1 MAAIFPSYP
10 IGAIAP
16 TTLRL
21 LRRLKSLP
29 DSYSIWQ
36 RLTPDGG
43 AGPDLWVRR
52 DDGCSVLLSV
62 IGATPAALRDASQ
75 GRLFGAAQAQPGIA
89 EEAALAQFAGDLGLG
104 AALPMVVLYP
114 AASRADLVVML
125 PPATAGLMRLA
136 KDECGGDPDD
146 WVAPLLGPPLSD
158 DQLDALRRAVTP
170 EVIVPAPLTVR
181 ASCETRAGLRD
192 YMLSYD
198 QEWAVKHDLDLNDEA
213 AAASSDTRLQ
223 LISGVAGSGKSLV
236 LLYRARLLRQFFPKK
251 RMLVLTH
258 NRPLI
263 RDLEQ
268 RFLRLTSGDRGVE
281 WCTFHGWCHRVWPAD
296 EPRPQLIRLN
306 ERRRLIERVWAQHLA
321 GSFIAAETL
330 QSEIDWVKDRLITT
344 REAYLT
350 ADRAGRGFGLNSGQ
364 RERVF
369 DAIIAYN
376 RLLQETGQ
384 ADFGDLPRRLWRRLL
399 EQPDT
404 LPRYDIVLID
414 EGQFFAPIHFEIIK
428 QVLTPRTGHLF
439 IVADPTQG
447 FMRRGQS
454 WLASGLSVRGHT
466 QRLTTSY
473 RTTNEIL
480 RFASA
485 FYQARLPGDDE
496 ACIGQS
502 AQATPTGSSP
512 QIVSLASEQDET
524 ARVINEIRALFADG
538 VPLDQVL
545 VLHADWRGAREM
557 LTRLRATFGAAFAIR
572 AHDRAA
578 VGQVRVCA
586 LDAATGL
593 ESPIVFVMGAHKLIE
608 AEASVRLSADEQAE
622 RRRANTRRLY
632 MAMTRA
638 GQRLVLTYVGEP
650 PLVLA
655 TIPGI
660 PRIITVQ

>member
-1 MAAIFPSYP
+1 MAAIFPSKP

-16 TTLRL
+16 ATLRL

-36 RLTPDGG
+36 RLTPDVG

-52 DDGCSVLLSV
+52 DDGRSVLLSV
-62 IGATPAALRDASQ
+62 IGATPAALRDAIQ
-75 GRLFGAAQAQPGIA
+75 GRLFGAPQPKPGIA
-89 EEAALAQFAGDLGLG
+89 EEAALERFVGDLGLG
-104 AALPMVVLYP
+104 AALPTVALYP
-114 AASRADLVVML
+114 AASRADLVATL
-125 PPATAGLMRLA
+125 PPATDGVMRLA
-136 KDECGGDPDD
+136 QDELGGEPVD
-146 WVAPLLGPPLSD
+146 WVAPLLGPRLSD
-158 DQLDALRRAVTP
+158 DQLDALRRAITP

-181 ASCETRAGLRD
+181 AICKTSAGLRD
-192 YMLSYD
+192 DMLSYD
-198 QEWAVKHDLDLNDEA
+198 QEWAVKHDLDLSDEA
-213 AAASSDTRLQ
+213 AAASGDTRLQ

-268 RFLRLTSGDRGVE
+268 RFLRLTGGDRGVE
-281 WCTFHGWCHRVWPAD
+281 WRTFHGWCHRIWPAD
-296 EPRPQLIRLN
+296 EPRLRLIRPD

-321 GSFIAAETL
+321 GSSSAAETL

-344 REAYLT
+344 REAYLA
-350 ADRAGRGFGLNSGQ
+350 ADRAGRGFALNSGQ

-384 ADFGDLPRRLWRRLL
+384 ADFGDVPRRLWRRLL
-399 EQPDT
+399 EQPDA

-454 WLASGLSVRGHT
+454 WLASGLNVRGCT
-466 QRLTTSY
+466 QRLATSY
-473 RTTNEIL
+473 RTTDEIL

-485 FYQARLPGDDE
+485 FYQARLPGDEE
-496 ACIGQS
+496 AFIGQS
-502 AQATPTGSSP
+502 AQGTPTGAPP
-512 QIVSLASEQDET
+512 QLLSLASEQDET
-524 ARVINEIRALFADG
+524 SRVINEIRALIADG

-557 LTRLRATFGAAFAIR
+557 LTRLRATFGAACAMR
-572 AHDRAA
+572 AHDGAT
-578 VGQVRVCA
+578 VGQMRVCA

-593 ESPIVFVMGAHKLIE
+593 ESPIVFVMGTHKLIE
-608 AEASVRLSADEQAE
+608 AEASVRLSAEEQAE
-622 RRRANTRRLY
+622 RRRDNTRRLY

-638 GQRLVLTYVGEP
+638 GQRLVLTYVGDP
-650 PLVLA
+650 PPMLA

-660 PRIITVQ
+660 PRVAVVR